1 MIRHPLTPVYIVGKA
16 YGYKSYLFALK
27 FKESYP
33 RYDRETPEFFKKMFK
48 EYAQSVMAEGDTY
61 DEDTNVLE
69 QERTHLTENLL
80 ATEQDLKSPHIK
92 FFVER
97 NPGYAKVSKQMS
109 SKMEGVILFFHG

>member
-1 MIRHPLTPVYIVGKA
+1 
-16 YGYKSYLFALK
+16 
-27 FKESYP
+27 
-33 RYDRETPEFFKKMFK
+33 
-48 EYAQSVMAEGDTY
+48 MAEGDTY

-97 NPGYAKVSKQMS
+97 NPGYAKVSTY
-109 SKMEGVILFFHG
+109 I